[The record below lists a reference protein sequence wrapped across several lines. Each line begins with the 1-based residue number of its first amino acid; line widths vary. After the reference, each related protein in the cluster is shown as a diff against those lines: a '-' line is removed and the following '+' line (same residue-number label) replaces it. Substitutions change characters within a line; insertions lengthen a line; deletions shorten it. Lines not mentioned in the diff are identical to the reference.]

1 MGCLPAW
8 LDPLP
13 DAAAMRAIDRWAIDE
28 RDVPSLDLMERA
40 GHAVASAVEDLAPD
54 GPVCVLCGKGNNG
67 GDGLVAARLL
77 REAGRPVTVLLVGGQ
92 PADLLGDAREN
103 LLRLPGEPPLLF
115 GLGAALPESAAVVDA
130 LLGTGFAGAPHGPV
144 AAAIDAIDAS
154 PAPVV
159 CVDVPSGVDAST
171 GVVASRAVHATTTV
185 TFHTAKPGLRIHP
198 GKAHAGDV
206 RVVDIGI
213 PRGGPPADRGPGVS
227 GVAAGEGGARA
238 AAGDR
243 GARAGAAAG
252 ESKDAAAPAIGLI
265 LPAVLDLLPHR
276 GARSTK
282 FSSGHVLVAGG
293 SRGLTGAPRL
303 AAAGAMRA
311 GAGYVTACVPA
322 SQQPVVASAAA
333 PELMTRALREADDD
347 GSIGQDAAPGVLDA
361 ATHGGALV
369 LGPGLGRAPSALA
382 FARILAREA
391 PLPLVL
397 DADGLNAH
405 AGGHLDALAARTA
418 PTILTPHAGELAR
431 LLDGSSADIERE
443 RLHHVLAAAA
453 RARAIV
459 LLKGDDTL
467 IAHPDGRV
475 AVSPGASPALATAG
489 SGDVL
494 SGILGALLAAG
505 VDPFAAAAAAV
516 LLHVFA
522 GRLAAAAPGAS
533 ADTVLASDV
542 IAALPAARLVRGQD

>member
-1 MGCLPAW
+1 MGSLPAW

-77 REAGRPVTVLLVGGQ
+77 REAGRPVTVLLVGGA
-92 PADLLGDAREN
+92 PTDLRGDAREN

-115 GLGAALPESAAVVDA
+115 GLGATLPESAAVVNA

-159 CVDVPSGVDAST
+159 CVDVPSGVNAST
-171 GVVASRAVHATTTV
+171 GVVASRAVDATTTV

-213 PRGGPPADRGPGVS
+213 PRGGPLW
-227 GVAAGEGGARA
+227 GG
-238 AAGDR
+238 GDKQ
-243 GARAGAAAG
+243 AT
-252 ESKDAAAPAIGLI
+252 APAIGLI

-333 PELMTRALREADDD
+333 PELMTRALREGDDD
-347 GSIGQDAAPGVLDA
+347 GSIGQDAAPDVLDA

-431 LLDGSSADIERE
+431 LLDCSSADIERE